1 MFYFLREG
9 FKKVIMK
16 ETELAQKFVEYLS
29 AFDLYFEV
37 DYHRSVDIVAISENI
52 SSAFE
57 VKNTFN
63 FKVFEQA
70 LGNKPH
76 FNYSYICV
84 PSFNDW
90 IIQRKLCEDYGIGLL
105 VYEER
110 GYNDIRELVHP
121 KLNRHT
127 NNKRLFAGLHER
139 NKRSLPGSK
148 SGDSLK
154 ITAFGVTVENAVR
167 YVRRHPGCTLK
178 EMVDNIGHHYDSNI
192 LARKNLYQWIYK
204 GVIKEII
211 WQPGGTLILSQTAD
225 KPTSEGEKI
234 KHNLKHAHLGAP

>member
-1 MFYFLREG
+1 
-9 FKKVIMK
+9 MK

-37 DYHRSVDIVAISENI
+37 DYYRSVDIVALSESI

-57 VKNTFN
+57 VKTTFN

-70 LGNKPH
+70 LGNRPH

-84 PSFNDW
+84 PDFNDR

-105 VYEER
+105 CYDATG
-110 GYNDIRELVHP
+110 GYSDVREIVHP

-127 NNKRLFAGLHER
+127 NNKKLVEQLHER

-148 SGDSLK
+148 SGDSAK
-154 ITAFGVTVENAVR
+154 ITAFGVTVENAIR

-211 WQPGGTLILSQTAD
+211 WLPGGTLSLTQAAD
-225 KPTSEGEKI
+225 NSR
-234 KHNLKHAHLGAP
+234 